1 MKQKRYTSQLGTG
14 LGMIEETNAL
24 LNVWTPGMSSTQL
37 FDEAL
42 NSGSFPGISARRL
55 RNLISGC
62 FAPRLLVRDG
72 NPAEYLKNLRPN
84 LSSREVEQLLFVYT
98 CRANQILED
107 FVHEVYWP
115 AYAAGNE
122 SISNSDA
129 QIFVTKAVQE
139 GLTTTPWSEK
149 TIKNV
154 AGYLTGTCADFG
166 MLERGQKVNRK
177 IIPFRTEPNVA
188 IVLAY
193 DLHFSGLG
201 DNSVVAHSDWALLG
215 MDRSDVVT
223 ELRRLSLKGVF
234 LVQTAGEVIRIGWQ
248 CKNPE
253 ELSRAIS
260 QG

>member
-24 LNVWTPGMSSTQL
+24 LNVWTPGMSSAQL

-42 NSGSFPGISARRL
+42 NSGRFPGISARRL

-62 FAPRLLVRDG
+62 FAPRLLVNSG
-72 NPAEYLKNLRPN
+72 KPAEYVKKLRPN
-84 LSSREVEQLLFVYT
+84 LSSREIEQLLFVYT
-98 CRANQILED
+98 CRANTILDD
-107 FVHEVYWP
+107 FVREVYWP
-115 AYAAGNE
+115 AYAAGHE
-122 SISNSDA
+122 SISNSEA
-129 QIFVTKAVQE
+129 QIFVSKAVQQ

-177 IIPFRTEPNVA
+177 IVPSRAEPNLT

-201 DNSVVAHSDWALLG
+201 DNTVVAHSDWALLG

-223 ELRRLSLKGVF
+223 ELKRLSLKGVF
-234 LVQTAGEVIRIGWQ
+234 LVQIAGEAIRIGWQ
-248 CKNPE
+248 CKNLE
-253 ELSRAIS
+253 ELSSAIS

>member
-1 MKQKRYTSQLGTG
+1 MKPKKYTTQLGNG
-14 LGMIEETNAL
+14 LGMVEETHAL
-24 LNVWTPGMSSTQL
+24 LGVWTPGMSSARL

-42 NSGSFPGISARRL
+42 KLGSFPGISARRL

-62 FAPRLLVRDG
+62 FAPRLLVG
-72 NPAEYLKNLRPN
+72 NGKPAEYLKILRPS
-84 LSSREVEQLLFVYT
+84 LSSREAEQLLFVYA
-98 CRANQILED
+98 CRANQILGD
-107 FVHEVYWP
+107 FIREVYWP
-115 AYAAGNE
+115 AYAAGRE
-122 SISNSDA
+122 SISNSEA
-129 QIFVTKAVQE
+129 QIFVTKAVQA
-139 GLTTTPWSEK
+139 GLTTTPWSEN

-166 MLERGQKVNRK
+166 MLERGKKVNRK

-201 DNSVVAHSDWALLG
+201 DNTVVAHPDWALLG
-215 MDRSDVVT
+215 MDRSDVVM
-223 ELRRLSLKGVF
+223 ELKRLSLKGVF

-253 ELSRAIS
+253 ELTNAIS